1 MARGLGIVIRGRFR
15 WLLVILGAIV
25 AGFIGQRLFGG
36 EEVSGKLISSRPVA
50 AIGSGSG
57 AVAVADDGTVLT
69 WLQLPESMV
78 LPQLSLAA
86 PPKGP
91 RVRGPALEEV
101 RVLAAT
107 PADLRPY
114 VAASRVGASGVDIEL
129 SSGIELRFGDAAAAD
144 RKWRAA
150 AALLA
155 DPELTSLDYVDL
167 HAPQHPSV
175 GGSGH
180 TLPPVP

>member
-1 MARGLGIVIRGRFR
+1 MARRLK
-15 WLLVILGAIV
+15 WALPILGAIL
-25 AGFIGQRLFGG
+25 AGFVAQRVVGDTVVTPRLT
-36 EEVSGKLISSRPVA
+36 SSRPVA
-50 AIGSGSG
+50 AIGSGST

-69 WLQLPESMV
+69 WLRLPEGVV
-78 LPQLSLAA
+78 LPRLSLTA
-86 PPKGP
+86 PPKGL
-91 RVRGPALEEV
+91 RVQGPALEQV

-114 VAASRVGASGVDIEL
+114 VAASRVGASGVDVEL
-129 SSGIELRFGDAAAAD
+129 SSGIELRFGDAAAAG

-150 AALLA
+150 VALLA
-155 DPELTSLDYVDL
+155 DPEVTSLDYVDL
-167 HAPQHPSV
+167 HAPRHPST